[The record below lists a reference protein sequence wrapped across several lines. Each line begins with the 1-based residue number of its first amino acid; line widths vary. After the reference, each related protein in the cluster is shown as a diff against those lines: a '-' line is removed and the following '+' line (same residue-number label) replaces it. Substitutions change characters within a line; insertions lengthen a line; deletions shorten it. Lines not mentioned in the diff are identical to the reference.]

1 MTAAPEFSVDQAPN
15 QKSRQS
21 GKARANVASSA
32 NNPGKKSLM
41 ETEQPLP
48 NGLSNDQLWASE
60 HQAAAVQLQA
70 VARGRSGR
78 GEAAARRAA
87 AVRKEQ
93 LRKQALMRECRSRG
107 FQTARQH
114 AADRQA
120 GAAARLQALAR
131 GRNVRGAVALR
142 LRESDVGVPPI
153 AVCTDPD
160 QLLASL
166 PVRGPP
172 SVSDGR
178 SGDRSTDLP
187 GRRKVSSRDSAA
199 GPQRIV
205 TKAADLGRTKS
216 NRSIQC
222 QSKASSKPNT
232 AKHNPDAGR
241 RAKQATPKG
250 STKAPLRRESFE
262 SCSPRLQQQL
272 SGARGPLTGKL
283 LNKASPSRTRESSPI
298 GIEKSAKM
306 AAPQSG
312 ARGECSLPRIH
323 QPGMNAG
330 SVGGARGTRPAVKTP
345 TNRCSLP
352 SLANRGVA
360 S

>member
-1 MTAAPEFSVDQAPN
+1 
-15 QKSRQS
+15 
-21 GKARANVASSA
+21 
-32 NNPGKKSLM
+32 M
-41 ETEQPLP
+41 ETEQPVP
-48 NGLSNDQLWASE
+48 IGLSNDQLWDGRTDQLWAPE
-60 HQAAAVQLQA
+60 HQAAAIQLQA
-70 VARGRSGR
+70 MARGRSGR

-114 AADRQA
+114 ASDRQA
-120 GAAARLQALAR
+120 EAAARLQALAR
-131 GRNVRGAVALR
+131 GRNVRGAVTLR
-142 LRESDVGVPPI
+142 LRESDVEVPPI
-153 AVCTDPD
+153 AECTDAD

-166 PVRGPP
+166 PVRGLP

-199 GPQRIV
+199 GPQRVV
-205 TKAADLGRTKS
+205 TKAADLGRTTTS
-216 NRSIQC
+216 SRSIQC
-222 QSKASSKPNT
+222 QSKVSSKPNT
-232 AKHNPDAGR
+232 AKGNPDTGR

-250 STKAPLRRESFE
+250 STKAPIRRESFE

-283 LNKASPSRTRESSPI
+283 LNKASPGRTRESSPI
-298 GIEKSAKM
+298 ATIDKPGKM

-330 SVGGARGTRPAVKTP
+330 LVQGARGTRPAVKTP

-360 S
+360 A